1 MYVDNQMIDHILKK
15 INDTQLLSSPYDHII
30 IDDFIPNKDYKLLAE
45 ELNDI
50 NLKKSDNSESVEYWT
65 EQGEGVGER
74 VCSFVKEED
83 SFPNWLAI
91 NNFSSKWV
99 KEQKKIFQAL
109 CKKFNVE
116 DNYKNKYLDFSV
128 CKDETNYKILPHTD
142 QTTKVFTLLFYCPVD
157 KKNKELGLSIYEE
170 DSGRGGVHTRD
181 GVQKNLKEIKKA
193 EFLPN
198 RLVCFKV
205 TDKSWHAVDHKN
217 STLQG
222 SRNSFQIFFMNC
234 PDDDD

>member
-1 MYVDNQMIDHILKK
+1 M
-15 INDTQLLSSPYDHII
+15 
-30 IDDFIPNKDYKLLAE
+30 
-45 ELNDI
+45 
-50 NLKKSDNSESVEYWT
+50 
-65 EQGEGVGER
+65 
-74 VCSFVKEED
+74 
-83 SFPNWLAI
+83 
-91 NNFSSKWV
+91 
-99 KEQKKIFQAL
+99 
-109 CKKFNVE
+109 
-116 DNYKNKYLDFSV
+116 
-128 CKDETNYKILPHTD
+128 
-142 QTTKVFTLLFYCPVD
+142 
-157 KKNKELGLSIYEE
+157 SIYEE